1 MTQQLEIEF
10 KNLLTKQ
17 QYEHLLQE
25 FGIQENAIH
34 RQINHYFDTPSHM
47 IKKRQ
52 SGLRIRQ
59 IDNYYEC
66 TLKEKSEEHTHIET
80 TDVLTAEQA
89 QQMLEGQGFYAQEVA
104 KKLALYQ
111 IPLDELAVFGS
122 LTTDRVEIPYKDGLL
137 VLDHSFY
144 LQCDDYEVEY
154 ESKDATK
161 GNVIFDEFL
170 QQYHID
176 KKDTDKKIA
185 RFMKALQTE
194 NNNMNC

>member
-34 RQINHYFDTPSHM
+34 RQTNHYIDTPSQA

-66 TLKEKSEEHTHIET
+66 TLKEKSAEHTHIET

-104 KKLALYQ
+104 KKLALYH
-111 IPLDELAVFGS
+111 IPLDKLAVFGS

-137 VLDHSFY
+137 VFDHSFY

-161 GNVIFDEFL
+161 GNMIFDEFL
-170 QQYHID
+170 QQYRIE
-176 KKDTDKKIA
+176 KKVTDKKIA
-185 RFMKALQTE
+185 RFMKALQAE
-194 NNNMNC
+194 NNNMDS

>member
-25 FGIQENAIH
+25 FDIQENAIH
-34 RQINHYFDTPSHM
+34 RQTNHYIDTPSQA

-66 TLKEKSEEHTHIET
+66 TLKEKSAEHTHIET

-104 KKLALYQ
+104 KKLALYH
-111 IPLDELAVFGS
+111 IPLDKLAVFGS

-137 VLDHSFY
+137 VFDHSFY

-161 GNVIFDEFL
+161 GNMIFDEFL
-170 QQYHID
+170 QQYRIE
-176 KKDTDKKIA
+176 KKVTDKKIA
-185 RFMKALQTE
+185 RFMKALQAE
-194 NNNMNC
+194 NNNMDS

>member
-25 FGIQENAIH
+25 FSIQENAIH
-34 RQINHYFDTPSHM
+34 RQTNHYFDTPSQA

-66 TLKEKSEEHTHIET
+66 TLKEKSAEHTHVET

-104 KKLALYQ
+104 KKLALYH
-111 IPLDELAVFGS
+111 IPLNELAVFGS

-137 VLDHSFY
+137 VFDHSFY

-161 GNVIFDEFL
+161 GNVIFNDFL
-170 QQYHID
+170 QQYHIE
-176 KKDTDKKIA
+176 KKVTEKKIA

-194 NNNMNC
+194 DNNMDS

>member
-25 FGIQENAIH
+25 FSIQENAIH
-34 RQINHYFDTPSHM
+34 RQTNHYFDTPSQA

-66 TLKEKSEEHTHIET
+66 TLKEKSAEHTHIET

-104 KKLALYQ
+104 KKLTLYH
-111 IPLDELAVFGS
+111 IPLNELAVFGS
-122 LTTDRVEIPYKDGLL
+122 LTTDRIEIPYKDGLL
-137 VLDHSFY
+137 VFDHSFY

-161 GNVIFDEFL
+161 GNVIFNDFL
-170 QQYHID
+170 QQYHIE
-176 KKDTDKKIA
+176 KKVTEKKIA

-194 NNNMNC
+194 DNNMDS

>member
-1 MTQQLEIEF
+1 MAQQLEIEF

-25 FGIQENAIH
+25 FHIQENAIH
-34 RQINHYFDTPSHM
+34 RQTNHYFDTPSQA
-47 IKKRQ
+47 IKNRQ

-59 IDNYYEC
+59 IDNYFEC
-66 TLKEKSEEHTHIET
+66 TLKEKSAAHTHIET

-89 QQMLEGQGFYAQEVA
+89 QLTIEGKGFYAHEVA
-104 KKLALYQ
+104 KRLAQYH
-111 IPLDELAVFGS
+111 ISLDELAVFGS

-137 VLDHSFY
+137 VFDHSFY

-170 QQYHID
+170 QQYQIE
-176 KKDTDKKIA
+176 KKASDKKIA
-185 RFMKALQTE
+185 RFMKALQAE
-194 NNNMNC
+194 KNNTNS

>member
-25 FGIQENAIH
+25 FSIQENAIH
-34 RQINHYFDTPSHM
+34 RQTNHYFDTPSQA

-66 TLKEKSEEHTHIET
+66 TLKEKSAENTHIET

-104 KKLALYQ
+104 KKLTLYH
-111 IPLDELAVFGS
+111 IPLNELAVFGS
-122 LTTDRVEIPYKDGLL
+122 LTTDRIEIPYKDGLL
-137 VLDHSFY
+137 VFDHSFY

-161 GNVIFDEFL
+161 GNVIFNDFL
-170 QQYHID
+170 QQYHIE
-176 KKDTDKKIA
+176 KKVTEKKIA

-194 NNNMNC
+194 DNNMDS